1 MCAVA
6 NRDHVQVRGR
16 AAFRSILCVTN
27 SGQASNEAVR
37 QAALLAGPQ
46 TELAFLAV
54 VGGEQDGSHDSAA
67 DDGSVQRSLERAEA
81 LAAERGVRASA
92 RIARS
97 ENPQHLLLDASAGAD
112 LLVVGGPDESGQGDV
127 VLGSTASSAVHA
139 AELPVLVARRPP
151 EGRRF
156 PRDILVATDGSPDAR
171 RGIEL
176 AGRIAGAHD
185 SRIALVHVSGGH
197 AQDEGTLEED
207 AVTVREETGMLP
219 ATIEEFGSPAEGIAE
234 VTRRER
240 VSLLIVG
247 SRGLGGARRL
257 GSVGE
262 RLAHEASCSVLVARP
277 A

>member
-1 MCAVA
+1 M
-6 NRDHVQVRGR
+6 
-16 AAFRSILCVTN
+16 
-27 SGQASNEAVR
+27 
-37 QAALLAGPQ
+37 
-46 TELAFLAV
+46 
-54 VGGEQDGSHDSAA
+54 
-67 DDGSVQRSLERAEA
+67 
-81 LAAERGVRASA
+81 
-92 RIARS
+92 
-97 ENPQHLLLDASAGAD
+97 
-112 LLVVGGPDESGQGDV
+112 
-127 VLGSTASSAVHA
+127 HA
-139 AELPVLVARRPP
+139 AKLPVLVARRPP

-185 SRIALVHVSGGH
+185 SRIALVLVSEGH
-197 AQDEGTLEED
+197 AQHEGTLEED

-219 ATIEEFGSPAEGIAE
+219 ATIEEFGRSAEGIAE